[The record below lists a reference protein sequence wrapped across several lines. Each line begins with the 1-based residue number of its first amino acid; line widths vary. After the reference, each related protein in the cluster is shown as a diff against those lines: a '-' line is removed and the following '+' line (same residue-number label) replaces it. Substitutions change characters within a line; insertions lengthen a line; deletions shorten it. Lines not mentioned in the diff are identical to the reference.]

1 MAASSGVM
9 DPSTSSTS
17 RIMRNPI
24 MKASPDIRNG
34 WKIAE
39 TSYLVLST
47 ATSCSRE
54 VERRQSQKKMW
65 QGGQL
70 SEGNPNYF
78 QRGTEVINT
87 WEISFLSKN
96 IKSVALLFDA
106 NKVYLRAMS
115 DVADQLSKL
124 P

>member
-78 QRGTEVINT
+78 QRGTEVI
-87 WEISFLSKN
+87 SKYR
-96 IKSVALLFDA
+96 KYRFSL
-106 NKVYLRAMS
+106 K
-115 DVADQLSKL
+115 K
-124 P
+124 